1 VDRPGDLERPE
12 FEQHRHD
19 QSIFSLLAY
28 DLERQRAIG
37 IKRIGVE
44 RTVDENAAILGTRNG
59 TPFRSIGV
67 NRYKRKI
74 LSKCYS
80 AAVKFLW
87 NENRYRADLYE
98 SGEKLLNPGSE
109 GVLPPAEG
117 VRFVDRALI
126 AYGRGFEHPCKIR
139 LVRGLVRGLAGGRV
153 KVRHVGGT
161 VIAIDP
167 EDYIGWAIFRTGSY
181 EPVSLARAL
190 KIMSAEPGLF
200 VDVGANFGWYTC
212 AVASIA
218 GTNVIGIEPDPENC
232 AALRANI
239 DRNGLRTVA
248 VFHGAVGAQ
257 PALLTM
263 SRRSPGNSG
272 TVAVAAGRPA
282 PGSGGYLVGSTTLQ
296 ELLNALVQ
304 PQARPVLIKIDVEGF
319 EPEVLNGLD
328 FAGPFRPKNILI
340 ECDRAL
346 GPAAWGSYQK
356 FAAFFTQHGYEVLD
370 VTGRP
375 FTGDGPFLE
384 ENAWARDRDQA
395 R

>member
-1 VDRPGDLERPE
+1 MN
-12 FEQHRHD
+12 Q
-19 QSIFSLLAY
+19 
-28 DLERQRAIG
+28 
-37 IKRIGVE
+37 
-44 RTVDENAAILGTRNG
+44 AA
-59 TPFRSIGV
+59 
-67 NRYKRKI
+67 
-74 LSKCYS
+74 
-80 AAVKFLW
+80 
-87 NENRYRADLYE
+87 
-98 SGEKLLNPGSE
+98 
-109 GVLPPAEG
+109 LPPAKG
-117 VRFVDRALI
+117 AHLI
-126 AYGRGFEHPCKIR
+126 DAILTTYGRAFEHPCKIR
-139 LVRGLVRGLAGGRV
+139 FVRWLVRTLAGGRIAM
-153 KVRHVGGT
+153 RHAGGA

-167 EDYIGWAIFRTGSY
+167 QDYIGWAVFRTGSY
-181 EPVSLARAL
+181 EPASLALAL

-218 GTNVIGIEPDPENC
+218 GVKVIGIEPDPENC

-239 DRNGLRTVA
+239 ARNGLRTVV

-257 PALLTM
+257 PALLAM

-282 PGSGGYLVGSTTLQ
+282 PGSGGYWAGSTTLQ
-296 ELLNALVQ
+296 DLLNALVQ
-304 PQARPVLIKIDVEGF
+304 QPARPVLIKIDVEGF

-340 ECDRAL
+340 ECDRML
-346 GPAAWGSYQK
+346 GAAAWGSYQK
-356 FAAFFTQHGYEVLD
+356 FAAFFTQRGYEVLD

-375 FTGDGPFLE
+375 FAGDGPLLE